1 MKEKTRDSVPVDKAA
16 RFERLFNREK
26 FTRRTLKV
34 YRVAGPMVLGYFAL
48 SMLNSSGLFPGL
60 SMDDLPHWLRVIIA
74 LLTYGIAL
82 ATPILFVIA
91 SVGGFAV
98 KSDWIFALPLWLF
111 SSASGM
117 FLVTVYMAGA
127 LSPSDQYQVW
137 TIASLFLLLSAALA
151 TLVGY
156 RRRTKE

>member
-1 MKEKTRDSVPVDKAA
+1 MKEKTRDSAPVDKAT
-16 RFERLFNREK
+16 RLERLFNREK

-34 YRVAGPMVLGYFAL
+34 YRVAGPLVLGYFAL
-48 SMLNSSGLFPGL
+48 SMLDTAGVFGDL
-60 SMDDLPHWLRVIIA
+60 SAEDFPHWSRVIFA
-74 LLTYGIAL
+74 LVTYGIVL

-91 SVGGFAV
+91 SVGGLAV
-98 KSDWIFALPLWLF
+98 RSDWPFALPLWLF

-137 TIASLFLLLSAALA
+137 TIASLFMLLSAAWA
-151 TLVGY
+151 TVVGY
-156 RRRTKE
+156 RRLKK